1 MFYFPDNQA
10 RGDAMSKL
18 FCTDFCL
25 SGMCVCRNFTQA
37 AIISREVSNEKNYV
51 AEKRRAEELLQE
63 ARRLFLEIET
73 HKTKGE

>member
-1 MFYFPDNQA
+1 
-10 RGDAMSKL
+10 MSKL
-18 FCTDFCL
+18 FCSDFCL
-25 SGMCVCRNFTQA
+25 SGQCVCRNYTQA

-63 ARRLFLEIET
+63 ARRLFLEIQT